1 MVTGLNGKMK
11 LGLAGGLA
19 ALLAGGVLFGTV
31 LARPGGPEQAPGAR
45 QGPPGAAAQEERF
58 DTFVDKLADN
68 LGVDEQ
74 KLRNALVKTRL
85 ELLDEAVKDGRL
97 TPEQAERIKQHLQ
110 QSGGSG
116 FFGAPHGGRPGPGAG
131 GPHGSTMGGPWVAIA
146 SAAEEALGLGPEQLK
161 AKMYQGKSINEIAA
175 ELGKDQARVK
185 QQMLEG
191 LRSRIDDAVKAGR
204 LPAERADA
212 MQSGLEQQVD
222 RIMSFKPGQRP
233 THGPGG
239 PQRRGA

>member
-1 MVTGLNGKMK
+1 MATGFNGKVK
-11 LGLAGGLA
+11 RGLAGGLA

-31 LARPGGPEQAPGAR
+31 LARPGGPEQASGAR
-45 QGPPGAAAQEERF
+45 QGPHGAAAHEERF

-68 LGVDEQ
+68 LGVDEL
-74 KLRNALVKTRL
+74 KLRTALVKTRL

-97 TPEQAERIKQHLQ
+97 TPEQAERIKQHIQ

-116 FFGAPHGGRPGPGAG
+116 FFGEPPGGRLGPGAG
-131 GPHGSTMGGPWVAIA
+131 GQHGSMAGGPWMAIA

-161 AKMYQGKSINEIAA
+161 AKMHEGKSINEIAA
-175 ELGKDQARVK
+175 DLGKDQARVK
-185 QQMLEG
+185 QKMLEG

-204 LPAERADA
+204 LPAERAEA
-212 MQSGLEQQVD
+212 MESGLEQHVD
-222 RIMSFKPGQRP
+222 RLMSFKPGQRP
-233 THGPGG
+233 MHGPGR